1 MKINHKQKPKA
12 SNKLGEIFKT
22 YIKDKGWYSL
32 QIKGILNYRKT
43 QLDTLKKMGKYHED
57 ATHRSVS
64 ADGKSKFQT
73 AHSHQLSK

>member
-43 QLDTLKKMGKYHED
+43 QLDTLKKNGQI
-57 ATHRSVS
+57 S
-64 ADGKSKFQT
+64 
-73 AHSHQLSK
+73 